1 MHKKVNKIWYTIT
14 NTHTTD
20 KDVAHMPTIEVR
32 SLDLRTPTVTA
43 EPFPEGSD
51 PFVVNELNYLWIY
64 VKDATTQVEVAL
76 RFQVVDS
83 RLVLRSEPETV
94 RQTGADL
101 RSISSLADADIEW
114 RAIMVHS
121 PMRGIAHMEVSL
133 VSVDDN
139 LEVDA
144 LDVSGETLVV
154 ARVILGLITKIELVA
169 S

>member
-1 MHKKVNKIWYTIT
+1 
-14 NTHTTD
+14 
-20 KDVAHMPTIEVR
+20 MPTIEVR
-32 SLDLRTPTVTA
+32 SLDLRTSEVTA

-51 PFVVNELNYLWIY
+51 PFVVNELNYVWIY
-64 VKDATTQVEVAL
+64 VKDLTTQAEVPL

-83 RLVLRSEPETV
+83 RLVLRSEHEVVDRTV
-94 RQTGADL
+94 TELHG
-101 RSISSLADADIEW
+101 ISSLADADIAW
-114 RAIMVHS
+114 RAIMVHF

-144 LDVSGETLVV
+144 LNVSGETLVV
-154 ARVILGLITKIELVA
+154 ARVILGLVTKIVLTA